1 MKKIKIL
8 LLGLM
13 TFCSLQNFTYAGL
26 VDEIQVYDGE
36 INKPG
41 EFGLELHLNASP
53 SGKSSQDFDRE
64 RVTDRG
70 TRITPEL
77 SYGLTETLELGFYI
91 PTIYTP
97 EYGYEL
103 AGYKP
108 RIKWIPIQAQENQPW
123 SAGVNVEYAKLK
135 TGMSESAKSSEI
147 RFILGYEGERWR
159 LAMNPILEKNFSP
172 RTDSTPELEMNFRAI
187 LKQDGYIKGVGLEY
201 YQSLGPYNNFS
212 PADVTVAKYLL
223 SFADLESTVF
233 PVLGFTSVGPLIF
246 TSLHHLTFTQFNS
259 SVLFTLQTQ
268 SLQTV

>member
-41 EFGLELHLNASP
+41 EFGLELHLNTSP

-70 TRITPEL
+70 IRITPEL
-77 SYGLTETLELGFYI
+77 SYGLNEALELGFYI

-187 LKQDGYIKGVGLEY
+187 LKQDGFIKGVGLEY

-212 PADVTVAKYLL
+212 PANEQNKQLFLVSEIEFKK
-223 SFADLESTVF
+223 
-233 PVLGFTSVGPLIF
+233 GPLKDWDIHLAAGSGWDGADPF
-246 TSLHHLTFTQFNS
+246 TVKMILAPKL
-259 SVLFTLQTQ
+259 
-268 SLQTV
+268 